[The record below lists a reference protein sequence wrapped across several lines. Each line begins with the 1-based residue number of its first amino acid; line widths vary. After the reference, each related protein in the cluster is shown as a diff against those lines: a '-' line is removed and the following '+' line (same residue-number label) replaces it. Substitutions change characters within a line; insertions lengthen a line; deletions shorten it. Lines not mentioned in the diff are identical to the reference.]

1 MTRPAYRWPARRAIA
16 AICAVWWV
24 AAAIATHVPIKS
36 LPASAPGPSILH
48 VIGYAVTTSLF
59 LITLIA
65 HGIPAPRRW
74 IVAVLVIAAYAAVD
88 ESTQPW
94 VGRDGSVDDWYADLI
109 GMAFALAMIEVPAAL
124 VRFRQRTVRP
134 SR

>member
-1 MTRPAYRWPARRAIA
+1 M
-16 AICAVWWV
+16 
-24 AAAIATHVPIKS
+24 IATHVPLRE
-36 LPASAPGPSILH
+36 LPAGAPGPSILH

-65 HGIPAPRRW
+65 YGIVVPRRW
-74 IVAVLVIAAYAAVD
+74 VIAIAVIVVYAAAD

-94 VGRDGSVDDWYADLI
+94 VGRDGSVDDWIADLI

-124 VRFRQRTVRP
+124 ARFRQRVAR
-134 SR
+134 SGR